1 MDEYTFRLRINLP
14 NSSQLVI
21 NTPTHEI
28 SGLFEYQIK
37 LSSGRPE
44 LLLKESNRLIFRASG
59 FGTEQ
64 EAFDQAEHF
73 SDVLMIALASLKMGA
88 DFGSRAP
95 KGGFTSYGLSKFEE
109 SAGKK
114 LLNDVHGIMVFPSDL
129 TPAFLS
135 TAPPTVIIGRNPSDF
150 EKALSSARIGNIP
163 LSSRERLAFDIFSSS
178 FLEGSQDGRLL
189 TLMMA
194 LEVLIT
200 QIPRPQE
207 SITLVNSF
215 IRSARESSEISESER
230 NSILGSLS
238 WLLKESVSQAGRR
251 FVTERLGKKE
261 EYMEMECDKFFD
273 HCYAI
278 RSALIH
284 GHEPFPTRSEVSAAA
299 ANLETLVADII
310 TAEAMKNAP

>member
-1 MDEYTFRLRINLP
+1 MDDYTFRLRINLP
-14 NSSQLVI
+14 KSSQLAI
-21 NTPTHEI
+21 NTPTHEM
-28 SGLFEYQIK
+28 SGLFEYQIE
-37 LSSGRPE
+37 LSSGGPE
-44 LLLKESNRLIFRASG
+44 LLLKDSNRLIFRASG
-59 FGTEQ
+59 FETEQ

-88 DFGSRAP
+88 DFGARAP
-95 KGGFTSYGLSKFEE
+95 KGGFTKYGLSKFEE

-114 LLNDVHGIMVFPSDL
+114 ILNDVHGMMVFPSDL

-163 LSSRERLAFDIFSSS
+163 LSNRERLAFDIFSSS
-178 FLEGSQDGRLL
+178 FLEGSQDARLL

-215 IRSARESSEISESER
+215 IETTRESSEISESER

-251 FVTERLGKKE
+251 FVTERLGKE
-261 EYMEMECDKFFD
+261 EYMEMECDKFFN

-278 RSALIH
+278 RSELIH